1 MVKIIKS
8 IRNMKVIMKH
18 KLINEKLKLE
28 VKHSEK
34 SVIDV
39 ESTPSD
45 STSSSEDKE
54 KEKDKPGTGS
64 EQMKTTDRTSMSKP
78 TSISGLSKAGS
89 AHKTEHNIS

>member
-1 MVKIIKS
+1 MSMLGCCCCGKKKNRLWRLYNEGQDRIEKEFDLVKIIKS

-18 KLINEKLKLE
+18 KLMNEKLKLE

-45 STSSSEDKE
+45 STSSSED
-54 KEKDKPGTGS
+54 
-64 EQMKTTDRTSMSKP
+64 
-78 TSISGLSKAGS
+78 
-89 AHKTEHNIS
+89 